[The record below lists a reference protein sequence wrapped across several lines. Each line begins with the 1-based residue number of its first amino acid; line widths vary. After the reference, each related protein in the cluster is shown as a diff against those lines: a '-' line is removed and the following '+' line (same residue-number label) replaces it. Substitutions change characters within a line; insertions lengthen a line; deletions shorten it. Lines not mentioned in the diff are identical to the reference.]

1 VVAPNVVAPNVV
13 SRNVISRK
21 VADFSGI
28 EVALLNSCTAGGA
41 GR

>member
-1 VVAPNVVAPNVV
+1 VVARNVV

-28 EVALLNSCTAGGA
+28 EVALLNPFTAGGA